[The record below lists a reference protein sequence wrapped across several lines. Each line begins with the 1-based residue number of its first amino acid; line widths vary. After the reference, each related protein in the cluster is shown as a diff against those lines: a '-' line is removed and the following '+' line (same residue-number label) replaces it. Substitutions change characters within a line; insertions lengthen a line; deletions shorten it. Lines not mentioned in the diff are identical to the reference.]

1 MKNLA
6 DVVSALE
13 RAEEFLA
20 GQHTKTAQYRKGRAG
35 QFLDEID
42 QALTLCRGLMLN
54 LHEVKRAL
62 KRVIEETNNNVP
74 LSPAMP

>member
-1 MKNLA
+1 MKDLA
-6 DVVSALE
+6 DVASALE
-13 RAEEFLA
+13 RAEGFLA
-20 GQHTKTAQYRKGRAG
+20 GQQSKTAQYRRGRAG
-35 QFLDEID
+35 QLLGEVD